1 MGWVTRIENN
11 RFFNGISK
19 LSNFNNLCSDFSW
32 PIYDLCYALSLLTKT
47 QPNSWP
53 TQSRTLSQPWHLSP
67 PDLWWVEAFWTKGLR
82 LTVSI
87 DSSVVHC
94 GASELRL
101 KLCRS
106 RFKYQ
111 LCHVLGLIVSLNLS
125 FLVCKR
131 KVTVVGIL
139 EDCGEDSMR
148 GTSEVLTDCLPHGK
162 WMPVLSL
169 CWAELSC

>member
-1 MGWVTRIENN
+1 MTRIENN
-11 RFFNGISK
+11 RFFSGISK
-19 LSNFNNLCSDFSW
+19 LPNFNNLCSDFLW
-32 PIYDLCYALSLLTKT
+32 TIYDLCYAPLTT
-47 QPNSWP
+47 NPNSTKVLMHTVQNP
-53 TQSRTLSQPWHLSP
+53 FSAMTSVSPRPVVSRGFLNKKT
-67 PDLWWVEAFWTKGLR
+67 G
-82 LTVSI
+82 VSI
-87 DSSVVHC
+87 DSSVVHY
-94 GASELRL
+94 GVLELRL

-111 LCHVLGLIVSLNLS
+111 LCHVFGHTDLVSLNLS
-125 FLVCKR
+125 FPVCHQEVT

-169 CWAELSC
+169 C